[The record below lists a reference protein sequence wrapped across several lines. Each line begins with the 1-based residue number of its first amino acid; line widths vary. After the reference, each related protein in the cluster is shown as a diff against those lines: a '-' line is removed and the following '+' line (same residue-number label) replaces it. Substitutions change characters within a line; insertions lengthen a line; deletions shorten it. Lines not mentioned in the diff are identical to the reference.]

1 MSLAMVAALSRG
13 GNKRDDG
20 RDPRMEDRGRYDRYD
35 DQKMPYDR
43 SDMNDPREMR
53 SRYAAM
59 DTGPDMRRMGG
70 WDGGEMNDPNMRRMG
85 GTINVYPSSHMPWYP
100 PYGKPWPMG
109 NGDDDE
115 PEMVADNITPIEDY
129 RRIGF
134 GSEMRRQPRWE
145 NGRYKPRGA
154 SMHYGDDEPEQMKFG
169 GVIGINHENGKGSKL
184 TKAQAEEWVESM
196 ENDSEQKPKGGMFSW
211 EVARDWA
218 QKVGIQ
224 PTGQRMIDF
233 YAAMNAMYSDY
244 SAVAARYKVDAP
256 EFYAHM
262 AKAFID
268 DPDAVK
274 NKTAMYYRCIV
285 EK

>member
-20 RDPRMEDRGRYDRYD
+20 RDPRMEGRERAMPYEERGMRYPQRDP
-35 DQKMPYDR
+35 MPYDER
-43 SDMNDPREMR
+43 PGMGYGAMPEAGG
-53 SRYAAM
+53 RYP
-59 DTGPDMRRMGG
+59 GRRMGG
-70 WDGGEMNDPNMRRMG
+70 DEMPAAH
-85 GTINVYPSSHMPWYP
+85 YWPHMPPYARPYP
-100 PYGKPWPMG
+100 RYDGPDP
-109 NGDDDE
+109 DREE
-115 PEMVADNITPIEDY
+115 PEMMADNVTPIEDY

-145 NGRYKPRGA
+145 NGRYKPRSA
-154 SMHYGDDEPEQMKFG
+154 SMHYGEDEPEQMKFG

-244 SAVAARYKVDAP
+244 AAVAVRYKVDAP

-274 NKTAMYYRCIV
+274 NKTAMYYRYIV

>member
-20 RDPRMEDRGRYDRYD
+20 RDSRMEGRERAIPYEERGMRYPQRDP
-35 DQKMPYDR
+35 MPYDER
-43 SDMNDPREMR
+43 PGMGYGAMPEAGG
-53 SRYAAM
+53 RYP
-59 DTGPDMRRMGG
+59 GRRMGG
-70 WDGGEMNDPNMRRMG
+70 DEMPAAH
-85 GTINVYPSSHMPWYP
+85 YWPHMPPYARPYP
-100 PYGKPWPMG
+100 RYDGPDP
-109 NGDDDE
+109 DQEE
-115 PEMVADNITPIEDY
+115 PEMMADNVTPIEDY

-145 NGRYKPRGA
+145 NGRYKPRSA

-244 SAVAARYKVDAP
+244 SAVAARYKIDAP